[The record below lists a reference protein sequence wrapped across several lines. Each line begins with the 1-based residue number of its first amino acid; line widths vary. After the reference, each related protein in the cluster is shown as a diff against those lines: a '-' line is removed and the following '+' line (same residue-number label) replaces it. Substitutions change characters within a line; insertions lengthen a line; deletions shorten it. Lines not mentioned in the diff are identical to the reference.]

1 MSLAQTA
8 DAGFAIDRA
17 RRTIRFVR
25 DFAAPRT
32 MVFEAWTT
40 PEDLTI
46 WWDASGAPLAE
57 CELDLRPGGS
67 FRFVSVHQDMH
78 VFTGTYLE
86 VAPPERLV
94 LEANGLIG
102 TIQFAETA
110 GGTRMTLEIAASSDE
125 QFRHLLETGV
135 AEGTNRTCDNLVAYV
150 DGKPCAA

>member
-1 MSLAQTA
+1 MSLAQA
-8 DAGFAIDRA
+8 VAAGFTVDHA
-17 RRTIRFVR
+17 RHLIRFVR
-25 DFAAPRT
+25 DFAAPRA

-40 PEDLTI
+40 PEDLTL
-46 WWDASGAPLAE
+46 WWDATGAPLAE

-110 GGTRMTLEIAASSDE
+110 GGTRMTLEIAASSGE

-135 AEGTNRTCDNLVAYV
+135 AEGTSRTCDNLVAYV
-150 DGKPCAA
+150 DGKTGVV